1 MIFILLEKIF
11 ADQRLIG
18 EKIMAKHLERE
29 LEKIKKR
36 ILALGA
42 QVEERLRMAARAI
55 EERSLYEAERII
67 KTDYEIDHE
76 EVEIEEECL
85 KVLALHQPVAA
96 DLRML
101 VVTIKINNE
110 LERIGDETAN
120 IARRVKTII
129 QKKNGCHLIYDYS
142 EMLTKC
148 QTMMTNSLDSLVTMD
163 ADLAFKVL
171 VTDDE
176 VDQLDKNLYSQ
187 MIKDVREY
195 PEGTEYLINMYWL
208 SRHLERIA
216 DHTTNIAEEVIYLIE
231 GEIVRHREY

>member
-1 MIFILLEKIF
+1 
-11 ADQRLIG
+11 
-18 EKIMAKHLERE
+18 MAKHLERE

-42 QVEERLRMAARAI
+42 QVEERLRMAARSI
-55 EERSLYEAERII
+55 EDRSLYEAERII

-96 DLRML
+96 DLRLL

-110 LERIGDETAN
+110 LERIGDETSN
-120 IARRVKTII
+120 IARRIKKII
-129 QKKNGCHLIYDYS
+129 QNRNGCQLTYDYS
-142 EMLTKC
+142 EMLAKC
-148 QTMMTNSLDSLVTMD
+148 QTMLTNSLDSLVGMD
-163 ADLAFKVL
+163 ADLAFRVL
-171 VTDDE
+171 MTDDE
-176 VDQLDKNLYSQ
+176 VDQLDKNMYQQ
-187 MIKDVREY
+187 MIKDVREC
-195 PEGTEYLINMYWL
+195 PEDTEYLFNMYWL